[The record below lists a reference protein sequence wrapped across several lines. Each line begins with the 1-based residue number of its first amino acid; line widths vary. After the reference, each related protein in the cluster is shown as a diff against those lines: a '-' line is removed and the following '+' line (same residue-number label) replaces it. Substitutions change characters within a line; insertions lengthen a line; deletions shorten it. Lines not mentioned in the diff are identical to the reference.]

1 MVTKTI
7 KNICLWPKLESLGGP
22 TSFQR
27 RLMAGLQAR
36 GVEVHHNPE
45 DPECQVI
52 LLIGGTRHLGVLWRA
67 RRRGVRILQR
77 LDGMNWLHRRRFMG
91 VRYALRAE
99 YANLNLAFIR
109 RFLADGVIYQSRF
122 ARAWWQRIY
131 GGGERWQCVIYNGV
145 DLNQFAPYG
154 MHERP
159 ADRWRVLVVE
169 GHLRGGSAL
178 GLENA
183 IRFARA
189 LQEQETRSVELW
201 VAGDVPEAERGQ
213 VVSLAQDLSLT
224 WTGVV
229 SSQRIAYLDRSA
241 HLLFS
246 AELHPAC
253 PNAVI
258 EALACG
264 LPVVGFDTGAL
275 AEIVIPSAGRVVPY
289 GADPWRLHPPQVEP
303 LVTASREILAHW
315 ETFSRGA
322 RQRAEA
328 AFGLEMMTAHYLE
341 AFQTLLG

>member
-122 ARAWWQRIY
+122 ARA
-131 GGGERWQCVIYNGV
+131 
-145 DLNQFAPYG
+145 
-154 MHERP
+154 
-159 ADRWRVLVVE
+159 
-169 GHLRGGSAL
+169 GGSGSMAV
-178 GLENA
+178 GNA
-183 IRFARA
+183 GSASSITA
-189 LQEQETRSVELW
+189 
-201 VAGDVPEAERGQ
+201 
-213 VVSLAQDLSLT
+213 
-224 WTGVV
+224 WT
-229 SSQRIAYLDRSA
+229 
-241 HLLFS
+241 
-246 AELHPAC
+246 
-253 PNAVI
+253 
-258 EALACG
+258 
-264 LPVVGFDTGAL
+264 
-275 AEIVIPSAGRVVPY
+275 
-289 GADPWRLHPPQVEP
+289 
-303 LVTASREILAHW
+303 
-315 ETFSRGA
+315 
-322 RQRAEA
+322 
-328 AFGLEMMTAHYLE
+328 
-341 AFQTLLG
+341 